1 MNKIKLILDDD
12 KFASLSSKEVVY
24 AGEDNEF
31 FYESTNE
38 PVPFGEPVGIEVPVY
53 DFDHLQYDDDQNDR
67 SRDADKWRY
76 NANQEFEALIND
88 WIAPTKIDLVLFKDV
103 YWSPPYE
110 EKREEEKDDDFIF

>member
-1 MNKIKLILDDD
+1 MEKIKLILNDD

-38 PVPFGEPVGIEVPVY
+38 PVPFGEAVGIEVPVY
-53 DFDHLQYDDDQNDR
+53 DFDFLQYDDDKNDR

-76 NANQEFEALIND
+76 NANQEFESLID
-88 WIAPTKIDLVLFKDV
+88 DCITPTKIDLVLFKDV
-103 YWSPPYE
+103 YWNPAYE
-110 EKREEEKDDDFIF
+110 EKKEEEDGDFIF